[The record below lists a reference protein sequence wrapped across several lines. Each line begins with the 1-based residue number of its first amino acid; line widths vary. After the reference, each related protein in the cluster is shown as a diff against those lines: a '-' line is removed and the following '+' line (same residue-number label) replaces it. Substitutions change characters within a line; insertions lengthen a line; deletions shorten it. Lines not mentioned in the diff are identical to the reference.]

1 MNYMKYIDDTQK
13 QFTGYNFNQYFNI
26 GLIMLTCFIL
36 GLVAN

>member
-26 GLIMLTCFIL
+26 GLIVLISFIA
-36 GLVAN
+36 GIIAG